1 MTVEIKKEVDWDKVQ
16 TFIDETFEEHYPSLF
31 IHDLTP
37 IYDHYHYDLKA
48 PEQKTIKD
56 VLYSYFAKNK
66 RNITL
71 QLSSIGKPR
80 DKSKTNTSIQLDKLR
95 RLFNLLKAY
104 FFVGV
109 DLENNKV
116 NKIDYYINDNQFNKE
131 DISQILTLSS
141 ELGIDVSAYEII
153 HLFGGPIDLEDSK
166 FRNEIESI
174 TSLALNEIDWG
185 FDSIKTQY
193 ESSYDKV
200 INDINKQN
208 IYFDESN
215 EVDKK

>member
-1 MTVEIKKEVDWDKVQ
+1 MSTEIKKEVDWDKVQ

-95 RLFNLLKAY
+95 KLFNLLRAY
-104 FFVGV
+104 FFVVV

-116 NKIDYYINDNQFNKE
+116 NKFNYYIDDNQFNKK
-131 DISQILTLSS
+131 DIPKILTLSS
-141 ELGIDVSAYEII
+141 ELGIDVSSYEII
-153 HLFGGPIDLEDSK
+153 HLFGGPIDLEDGK
-166 FRNEIESI
+166 FRNKIESI
-174 TSLALNEIDWG
+174 TSLALNEIYWG
-185 FDSIKTQY
+185 FDVFKTQY
-193 ESSYDKV
+193 ENSCSKV
-200 INDINKQN
+200 INNINKQN

-215 EVDKK
+215 EVNKK